1 MNYEKQSSLKSMNAT
16 FNDSPCDL
24 LIVIAKQT
32 LIGNCILLV
41 GRYEGYARYKN

>member
-1 MNYEKQSSLKSMNAT
+1 MTVT
-16 FNDSPCDL
+16 FNGIPCDL

-32 LIGNCILLV
+32 FLGNCILLV